1 MNYLTN
7 DIRGVKHGPISE
19 QELIALA
26 DQGLLQADSPV
37 KKEIMPG
44 WFPAADLPFLVPHLA
59 AKDPGKKDEAK
70 TSVSSAPEAST
81 KSSFENNLVPVHA
94 GINLRF
100 QAACHDLVSLIV
112 ILLISLAAAT
122 ALAFCLSETE
132 KDSSSVQTTLE
143 KRKKSAKKQKTSE
156 KTGKKKDTVE
166 AQGRPSI
173 VSDRLEGFH
182 PGSIWHDTSEN
193 GYDYVC
199 LSAAKNR
206 AVWCPL
212 KNTSIAVC
220 AAWLLFLTLASLRF
234 LIPAALKAQTP
245 GMYYYGIFISD
256 AQDPRR
262 EVLEIRA
269 VCVILLGLI
278 FWIASPFLLLLGKP
292 TVAESL
298 TETRIIRI
306 SAKKD

>member
-1 MNYLTN
+1 M
-7 DIRGVKHGPISE
+7 I
-19 QELIALA
+19 
-26 DQGLLQADSPV
+26 
-37 KKEIMPG
+37 
-44 WFPAADLPFLVPHLA
+44 F
-59 AKDPGKKDEAK
+59 
-70 TSVSSAPEAST
+70 
-81 KSSFENNLVPVHA
+81 
-94 GINLRF
+94 
-100 QAACHDLVSLIV
+100 
-112 ILLISLAAAT
+112 LISLAAAT

-132 KDSSSVQTTLE
+132 KDSPSVQTTLE
-143 KRKKSAKKQKTSE
+143 KRKQPAKKQKTAE
-156 KTGKKKDTVE
+156 KAEKKKDAVE
-166 AQGRPSI
+166 SLGRPSI

-193 GYDYVC
+193 GCDYVC

-212 KNTSIAVC
+212 KNVRIAAC
-220 AAWLLFLTLASLRF
+220 AAWLLASLRF

-278 FWIASPFLLLLGKP
+278 FWIASPILLLLGKP

-298 TETRIIRI
+298 TKTRIIRI